1 MRAAALVAGTV
12 IAYTVVLVLSWR
24 ARLFYV
30 RKDGR
35 PDVFRV
41 WARFAAWTMGISIHA
56 DGPVPE
62 PPCLVV
68 ANHLS
73 YLDIIVLGSF
83 VPAVFVAKSDVAQWP
98 VAGVMCRAAGTL
110 FIDRADRW
118 RLPTVLG
125 NIARVL
131 DTGGAVV
138 VFPEGTS
145 SDGRRVLP
153 FNSSTLEPV
162 AACGHR
168 LYFAALVYDT
178 PGGLLPPELTVC
190 WWGDMTLVDHLWRL
204 LTLPAVSARL
214 RFGIDPGG
222 ESDRRALA
230 KRLHHSVGTAHAELK
245 AETGLARVPQSSAG
259 SPDYS

>member
-1 MRAAALVAGTV
+1 MRAVALAAETV
-12 IAYTVVLVLSWR
+12 VAYTVVLVLSWR

-30 RKDGR
+30 RTDGR

-41 WARFAAWTMGISIHA
+41 WARCAAWTIGLEIHA
-56 DGPVPE
+56 DGPIPE

-68 ANHLS
+68 CNHLS
-73 YLDIIVLGSF
+73 YLDIIVLGSC
-83 VPAVFVAKSDVAQWP
+83 VPAVFVAKSNVAQWP
-98 VAGVMCRAAGTL
+98 VVGAMCRAAGTL
-110 FIDRADRW
+110 FIDRTDRW

-168 LYFAALVYDT
+168 VSYAALVYDT
-178 PGGLLPPELTVC
+178 AGGLPPAELTVC
-190 WWGDMTLVDHLWRL
+190 WWGDMTLVDHLWGV
-204 LTLPAVSARL
+204 LTLSSVSARL

-222 ESDRRALA
+222 ETDRRALA
-230 KRLHHSVGTAHAELK
+230 KRLHHSVSTAHAELQ
-245 AETGLARVPQSSAG
+245 AETGPARTPSSSTG
-259 SPDYS
+259 D